1 MQSRDIDMMVK
12 FLEDTVVK
20 IEVER
25 IRRKTGDTGNKT
37 DK

>member
-1 MQSRDIDMMVK
+1 MQSRDADMMIK

-20 IEVER
+20 MEVER
-25 IRRKTGDTGNKT
+25 IRRKTGDFGNKT